1 VINLAH
7 AVRRKSYE
15 VAPDLSGR
23 LEAYLDRMSPAASQS
38 WGAPFNGQDR
48 RRELV
53 EQVLDSCSVSAIVE
67 TGTYRG
73 TTTEWFA
80 QRTEVKVVSVE
91 VHSRFYHYSRRRL
104 AGFKNVKVVLGDSDH
119 VLHALAHSADV
130 PKERV
135 LFYLDAHW
143 YSTQP
148 LANEFQTIA
157 AHWVDW
163 IVLIDDFMVPDDP
176 GYGYDTHDDISLA
189 VDKLGLDRLPN
200 VHVFWP
206 SARSIDETGMKR
218 GCAILSHGLMTR
230 RVGALTGLRR
240 APVM

>member
-1 VINLAH
+1 MA
-7 AVRRKSYE
+7 YE

-23 LEAYLDRMSPAASQS
+23 LEAHLDWKSKAASPS
-38 WGAPFNGQDR
+38 WGGPFNGQDR

-53 EQVLDSCSVSAIVE
+53 EQVLDSCDVSAIVE

-80 QRTEVKVVSVE
+80 QRTDVRVVTVE
-91 VHSRFYHYSRRRL
+91 VHSRFYHYSRKRL
-104 AGFKNVKVVLGDSDH
+104 AGFKNVNVVLGDSDR
-119 VLHALAHSADV
+119 VLRGLAHSSDV

-143 YSTQP
+143 YSSHP

-163 IVLIDDFMVPDDP
+163 IVLIDDLMVPDDP
-176 GYGYDTHDDISLA
+176 GYGYETHDGIPLA
-189 VDKLGLDRLPN
+189 VDTLGLEHVPN

-206 SARSIDETGMKR
+206 SARSVDETGMKR
-218 GCAILSHGLMTR
+218 GSAIISHRLMTSCL
-230 RVGALTGLRR
+230 GGLTELRDVPI
-240 APVM
+240 A